1 MASSW
6 VRAQDIQDTRAKNER
21 PGHRRTKDGVA
32 TCVDDT
38 QMQTNKEARRQEE
51 AFRAFRHPSVS
62 LNIDAKYARNAGKTI
77 REWKEEQEDKVRRRR
92 RSHVPQK
99 GKTGVGGLIII
110 ISSKNGISRGRVQK
124 QEL

>member
-38 QMQTNKEARRQEE
+38 QMQTNKEARRQGGETKNQEIPPTNVMKMFSPIFMAKLAGTGQKAGQDQDMLFVEQDLLWE
-51 AFRAFRHPSVS
+51 AS
-62 LNIDAKYARNAGKTI
+62 
-77 REWKEEQEDKVRRRR
+77 
-92 RSHVPQK
+92 
-99 GKTGVGGLIII
+99 
-110 ISSKNGISRGRVQK
+110 
-124 QEL
+124 